1 VSESEVQAV
10 SPRRSQRV
18 QIAIPVVVRG
28 ADFRETTFTVTVNA
42 HGGIVMLTAKVSRG
56 DEVWL
61 INPRTSEEM
70 PAKVVFLGNP
80 KGGKIPVG
88 VEFSEASPLFW
99 KINFPPADWHAS
111 AERKRP
117 GSNRPPK

>member
-1 VSESEVQAV
+1 MSESEVQAV

-28 ADFRETTFTVTVNA
+28 ADFRETTSTVTVNA
-42 HGGIVMLTAKVSRG
+42 HGGIVMLTGKVSRG

-80 KGGKIPVG
+80 KDQKIPVG
-88 VEFSEASPLFW
+88 VEFSEPSPLFW
-99 KINFPPADWHAS
+99 KINFPPADWRAS